1 MLFLGGKIMEILEAK
16 YEIIT
21 PMFMSGSDTAI
32 AELRAP
38 SFKGVLRYWYRAIM
52 LAELQALAKV
62 KQSEQKL
69 FGSTD
74 TGQAKFLLRLSTGKN
89 IKVEKKG
96 KTWRDQGSAYLGYGV
111 INWDKKSKS
120 IKTSREYI
128 KPGGHFTVT
137 LYLKPNIDDDEKVN
151 LQKALK
157 AVSLFGGLGARSRR
171 GFGSVNLVSLKY
183 NDIEQWKQPNNVEEL
198 KEQMQECL
206 NIEKIKELKE
216 LLPYSAFSNHS
227 KVIIC
232 RLDASNN
239 NPFKLLDE
247 VGKEMIRF
255 RSYGRKKKNRE
266 YTLVFNEKA
275 EQNFKDDHDLVWQA
289 VSGKQIDKHPRRVIF
304 GLPHNYRFS
313 NNAVVSI
320 QPQNYERRGS
330 PLYIRIH
337 KVQSEYVVVFIVL
350 PAEFLPEGE
359 RIKIKVKNGTKDPVP
374 LATNDFSVLHQFLNR
389 RKFNSRLE
397 VL

>member
-1 MLFLGGKIMEILEAK
+1 
-16 YEIIT
+16 
-21 PMFMSGSDTAI
+21 
-32 AELRAP
+32 
-38 SFKGVLRYWYRAIM
+38 
-52 LAELQALAKV
+52 
-62 KQSEQKL
+62 
-69 FGSTD
+69 
-74 TGQAKFLLRLSTGKN
+74 
-89 IKVEKKG
+89 
-96 KTWRDQGSAYLGYGV
+96 
-111 INWDKKSKS
+111 
-120 IKTSREYI
+120 
-128 KPGGHFTVT
+128 
-137 LYLKPNIDDDEKVN
+137 
-151 LQKALK
+151 
-157 AVSLFGGLGARSRR
+157 
-171 GFGSVNLVSLKY
+171 
-183 NDIEQWKQPNNVEEL
+183 
-198 KEQMQECL
+198 
-206 NIEKIKELKE
+206 
-216 LLPYSAFSNHS
+216 
-227 KVIIC
+227 
-232 RLDASNN
+232 
-239 NPFKLLDE
+239 
-247 VGKEMIRF
+247 MIRF

-313 NNAVVSI
+313 NNAVVPI

>member
-1 MLFLGGKIMEILEAK
+1 MEILEAK

-52 LAELQALAKV
+52 LAEFQILAKV

-227 KVIIC
+227 KVI
-232 RLDASNN
+232 
-239 NPFKLLDE
+239 
-247 VGKEMIRF
+247 
-255 RSYGRKKKNRE
+255 
-266 YTLVFNEKA
+266 
-275 EQNFKDDHDLVWQA
+275 
-289 VSGKQIDKHPRRVIF
+289 
-304 GLPHNYRFS
+304 
-313 NNAVVSI
+313 
-320 QPQNYERRGS
+320 
-330 PLYIRIH
+330 
-337 KVQSEYVVVFIVL
+337 YV
-350 PAEFLPEGE
+350 
-359 RIKIKVKNGTKDPVP
+359 D
-374 LATNDFSVLHQFLNR
+374 
-389 RKFNSRLE
+389 
-397 VL
+397 